1 MNTKTDEGLYEK
13 ARKLFISKASIDEFA
28 GWATPRQV
36 DAVHRLLDTELA
48 NRERAKHDRLLR
60 RARFP
65 VVKGLDG
72 YDFTNVRLP
81 DGYMLDELLGLGFI
95 PRAQDLVFYGKT
107 GRGKTHL
114 AIGLGMKAIDMGLGV
129 RFHQTAEL
137 VLQLGKAKRDGTLET
152 MLRDIGRADLIIL
165 DEFGYVPFDIDGA
178 RLLYR
183 IRSIY
188 FTDLEIEKLIDYVS
202 NSVELLGEAEDTW
215 ERTAEDMENGLGSAI
230 RKLYKGR
237 RGEKIYAKYKTKRGK
252 SKR

>member
-114 AIGLGMKAIDMGLGV
+114 AIGLGMCVCSIEVRPMRHNFPVRKAVGISP
-129 RFHQTAEL
+129 FHRNGEM
-137 VLQLGKAKRDGTLET
+137 KGT
-152 MLRDIGRADLIIL
+152 G
-165 DEFGYVPFDIDGA
+165 PP
-178 RLLYR
+178 
-183 IRSIY
+183 
-188 FTDLEIEKLIDYVS
+188 
-202 NSVELLGEAEDTW
+202 
-215 ERTAEDMENGLGSAI
+215 
-230 RKLYKGR
+230 
-237 RGEKIYAKYKTKRGK
+237 
-252 SKR
+252 